1 MTRHFTRSIAFP
13 QAPARPTKYRFEHVS
28 GGLLNVSVIALVEKL
43 TIDQI
48 AKMAYVSRSVVSRVI
63 NNHSNV
69 SDEARERVQRVVEK
83 YNYTPNAAARSLV
96 TSRSYEISLL
106 APRKDDEVLANAFWP
121 LLLTGITEM
130 CNEHGYLVSLSMV
143 SDKMKHEIRRRILS
157 RSDFD
162 GFVVVGQQVSELVGS
177 ALHRK
182 RAASVVIGARPTCS
196 SISYIDAGNAYGGV
210 LAVQHL
216 VELGHERIGVITG
229 VADTQETRER
239 LSGYMRALTAAG
251 IEAPRELQ
259 AEGDYSEKSGY
270 EAMKRLLRLT
280 TPPTA
285 VFCMC
290 DAMALG
296 AILAINETGRVVPR
310 DLSVVGYDDL
320 PFSGF
325 TSPPLT
331 TIHQPVF
338 EMGGVAARCV
348 IDQVEGRIREPVTR
362 RLDVTLTVRRTTAPP
377 PS

>member
-1 MTRHFTRSIAFP
+1 M
-13 QAPARPTKYRFEHVS
+13 E
-28 GGLLNVSVIALVEKL
+28 NL

-48 AKMAYVSRSVVSRVI
+48 AKLAFVSRSVVSRVI

-69 SDEARERVQRVVEK
+69 SDEARERVQRIVEK
-83 YNYTPNAAARSLV
+83 YNYSPNAAARSLV

-106 APRKDDEVLANAFWP
+106 TPRKDDEVLANGFWP
-121 LLLTGITEM
+121 LLLTGITET

-162 GFVVVGQQVSELVGS
+162 GFVVVGQQVSELVGP

-182 RAASVVIGARPTCS
+182 RVASVVIGARPAFAG
-196 SISYIDAGNAYGGV
+196 ISYIDAGNAYGGM
-210 LAVQHL
+210 LATRHL
-216 VELGHERIGVITG
+216 IELGHRRVGVITG
-229 VADTQETRER
+229 VTDTQETRDR
-239 LSGYMRALTAAG
+239 LDGYIHALSGAG
-251 IEAPRELQ
+251 LDAPWDLR

-270 EAMKRLLRLT
+270 EAMKRLLALDN
-280 TPPTA
+280 PPTA

-296 AILAINETGRVVPR
+296 GLLAIRESGRITPE
-310 DLSVVGYDDL
+310 DISVVGYDDL
-320 PFSGF
+320 PFSRY

-338 EMGGVAARCV
+338 EMGGLAARCV
-348 IDQVEGRIREPVTR
+348 IDQVEGRVSAPATR
-362 RLDVTLTVRRTTAPP
+362 RLDVTLTVRETTAPP
-377 PS
+377 PT

>member
-1 MTRHFTRSIAFP
+1 MER
-13 QAPARPTKYRFEHVS
+13 
-28 GGLLNVSVIALVEKL
+28 L

-48 AKMAYVSRSVVSRVI
+48 AKMAYVSRSVVSRVL

-69 SDEARERVQRVVEK
+69 SDEARERVQRIVDK

-106 APRKDDEVLANAFWP
+106 TPRKEDEVLANGFWP
-121 LLLTGITEM
+121 LLLTGITET

-162 GFVVVGQQVSELVGS
+162 GFVVVGQQVSEVVGT

-182 RAASVVIGARPTCS
+182 RAASVVIGARPTCA
-196 SISYIDAGNAYGGV
+196 SISYIDVGNEYGGY
-210 LAVQHL
+210 LAARHL
-216 VELGHERIGVITG
+216 IELGHRQIAVITG
-229 VADTQETRER
+229 VSNTQETCDR
-239 LSGYMRALTAAG
+239 LEGYHRALS
-251 IEAPRELQ
+251 EAQLKISPDLQ
-259 AEGDYSEKSGY
+259 MVGDYSEKSGY
-270 EAMKRLLRLT
+270 EAMNRLLT
-280 TPPTA
+280 VEPPPTA

-296 AILAINETGRVVPR
+296 ALLAIRQAGFSVP
-310 DLSVVGYDDL
+310 DDISVVGYDDL
-320 PFSGF
+320 PFSRY

-338 EMGGVAARCV
+338 AMGGLAARCV
-348 IDQVEGRIREPVTR
+348 IDQVEGRIRAPVTR
-362 RLDVTLTVRRTTAPP
+362 RLDVTLCVRDTTGRLTA
-377 PS
+377 